1 MILRMPWGP
10 RSIKMAFAPLLLT
23 LLLIMCK
30 GVASDEVFHPDSS
43 HPSGQTEPTS
53 SMAPEKQES
62 EEENL
67 GNFKK
72 LEIVTDDLEKNID
85 KFEDAEKPDS
95 RAEKEQISPM
105 NILVTGGAGFIGS
118 HTVVELLIAGHT
130 VTVIDDCSNTGKFT
144 SYGNFFEILS
154 ILKKIKKKH
163 FFLYI
168 VLYIF
173 LWLCLFFIFPSHHLV

>member
-1 MILRMPWGP
+1 MPWGP
-10 RSIKMAFAPLLLT
+10 RSTKMAFAPLLLT

-30 GVASDEVFHPDSS
+30 GVASDEVYHPDSS

-173 LWLCLFFIFPSHHLV
+173 LWLCLFFIFPSHHLL